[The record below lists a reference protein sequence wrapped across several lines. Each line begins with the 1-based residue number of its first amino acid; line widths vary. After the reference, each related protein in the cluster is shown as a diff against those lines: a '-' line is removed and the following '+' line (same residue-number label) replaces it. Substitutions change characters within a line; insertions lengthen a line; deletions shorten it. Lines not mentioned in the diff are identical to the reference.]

1 MTYLRVLQELWY
13 FWYICTMITK
23 KVSPRDPRLIQE
35 QLEYLYSR
43 RSSIETLIR
52 SLENYAEWL
61 AKAADQKDREPA

>member
-1 MTYLRVLQELWY
+1 
-13 FWYICTMITK
+13 MITK